1 MGIWLEGKPVA
12 DRIREGVKEEAARL
26 RAATGAVPGLT
37 AVLVGDDKSS
47 ASYVR
52 TKENA
57 CRALGLDG
65 RAIHLPADTTME
77 ALRDLIAALN
87 ADESVDGILVQLPL
101 PKHFRTNEVIG
112 WIRPDKDVD
121 GIHPASL
128 GLLLQNQPGLR
139 PCTPLGVLELI
150 RAAGVEIEGRDAVII
165 GRSLIVGKPLAAL
178 ITNANGTVTICHSKT
193 RNLAST
199 AARADVLIAAMG
211 KAAFVTREFVKPGAL
226 VIDVGTSAV
235 SDPEIIRTLFGED
248 PQRAKDL
255 ADKGYTLVGDVDPR
269 VIDTAGWLTPVPKGV
284 GPLTIAMLMKNTL
297 EAFKLRRKLV

>member
-1 MGIWLEGKPVA
+1 MGVWLEGKPVA
-12 DRIREGVKEEAARL
+12 DLVRESVKEEAARL
-26 RAATGAVPGLT
+26 RASTGAVPGLT

-47 ASYVR
+47 QSYVR

-57 CRALGLDG
+57 CRALGLNG
-65 RAIHLPADTTME
+65 RSIHLPAETTME
-77 ALRDLIAALN
+77 TLRAQIAALN
-87 ADESVDGILVQLPL
+87 ADETVDGILVQLPL
-101 PKHFRTNEVIG
+101 PKQLRTNEVIG

-121 GIHPASL
+121 GIHPESL

-139 PCTPLGVLELI
+139 PCTPMGVLELI
-150 RAAGVEIEGRDAVII
+150 KAAGVGIEGRDVVII

-193 RNLAST
+193 RALAAT
-199 AARADVLIAAMG
+199 AARADILIAAMG

-235 SDPEIIRTLFGED
+235 SDPETVRTLFGED
-248 PQRAKDL
+248 PLRAKDL

-297 EAFKLRRKLV
+297 EAFKLRRGLA

>member
-1 MGIWLEGKPVA
+1 MGVWLEGKPVA
-12 DRIREGVKEEAARL
+12 DRVRESVKEETARL
-26 RAATGAVPGLT
+26 LALTGAVPGLT

-57 CRALGLDG
+57 CRALGLNG
-65 RAIHLPADTTME
+65 RSVHLPAETTME
-77 ALRDLIAALN
+77 ALRELISALN

-101 PKHFRTNEVIG
+101 PKHLRTNEVIG

-121 GIHPASL
+121 GIHPESL

-139 PCTPLGVLELI
+139 PCTPMGVLELI
-150 RAAGVEIEGRDAVII
+150 QAAGVGIEGKDVVVI

-193 RNLAST
+193 RDLAAT
-199 AARADVLIAAMG
+199 AARADILIAAMG

-226 VIDVGTSAV
+226 VVDVGTSAV
-235 SDPEIIRTLFGED
+235 SDPAVIQTLFGED

-269 VIDTAGWLTPVPKGV
+269 VIETAGWLTPVPKGV

-297 EAFKLRRKLV
+297 EAFKLRRKIA